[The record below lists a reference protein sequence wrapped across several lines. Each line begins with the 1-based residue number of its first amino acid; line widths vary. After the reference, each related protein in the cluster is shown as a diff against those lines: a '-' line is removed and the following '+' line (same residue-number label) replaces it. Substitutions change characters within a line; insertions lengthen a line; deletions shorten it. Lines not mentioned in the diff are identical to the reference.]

1 MAIGSK
7 YWAHSYIISSG
18 KKIYLEEY
26 IWDVKKKLN
35 AKEQFV
41 SFKVSRMAFS
51 NGAKEISVK
60 TSSISECGEV

>member
-26 IWDVKKKLN
+26 IWNVEEKMKTG
-35 AKEQFV
+35 EQFV
-41 SFKVSRMAFS
+41 SFKVARWAGS
-51 NGAKEISVK
+51 NGADKIAVK
-60 TSSISECGEV
+60 VSSISEYGKL